1 MEKNRKR
8 KVLALSGG
16 VGGAKLALG
25 LSQVL
30 AAEELTVVVNTGD
43 DFRHLGLAIS
53 PDIDT
58 LLYTL
63 SNLADPE
70 RGWGRRDETWTFMKA
85 LAQLGGD
92 AWFLLGDGDLALHV
106 ERTQR
111 LARGETLSQITASL
125 RRELGIAA
133 RLLPMTDD
141 SVHTRVKSD
150 EGWLAFQD
158 YFVRRRCE
166 PAVREIDY
174 AGANDAR
181 PHADAL
187 ALLAD
192 PDLRAVIVC
201 PSNPWLSVGPLLAM
215 PALREALRTCAAPV
229 IAVSPLIGG
238 EAVKGPTAKLMRELN
253 LESTT
258 AEVARYYDGLVDG
271 IVIDPVDAG
280 STLPRGMHHVVE
292 PIMMK
297 TLDDRIRVAHTCL
310 EFADRV
316 RTA

>member
-1 MEKNRKR
+1 MKKNR

-25 LSQVL
+25 LSRVL
-30 AAEELTVVVNTGD
+30 PADELTIAVNTGD

-63 SNLADPE
+63 SDLADPE

-85 LAQLGGD
+85 LQQVGGD
-92 AWFLLGDGDLALHV
+92 TWFLLGDGDLALHV
-106 ERTQR
+106 ERTCR
-111 LARGETLSQITASL
+111 LAAGESLSQVTESIRAT
-125 RRELGIAA
+125 LGIGP
-133 RLLPMTDD
+133 RILPMTDD
-141 SVHTRVKSD
+141 GVNTRVRSD
-150 EGWLAFQD
+150 QGWLAFQD

-174 AGANDAR
+174 EGADTAR
-181 PHADAL
+181 PHPDL
-187 ALLAD
+187 MALLAD
-192 PDLRAVIVC
+192 PQLRAVIVC

-215 PALREALRTCAAPV
+215 PSLRTALENCSAPV

-253 LESTT
+253 LESTA
-258 AEVARYYDGLVDG
+258 AEVARYYDGLIDGFVVD
-271 IVIDPVDAG
+271 PLDAHAI
-280 STLPRGMHHVVE
+280 LPRHVKCCVE

-297 TLDDRIRVAHTCL
+297 TLADRKRVARACL
-310 EFADRV
+310 DFADRIQ
-316 RTA
+316 A